1 LCGILPVKAVYFGDM
16 NKINN
21 KKPIAKYLR
30 WIILGIILG
39 GSMLIHF
46 LHLFAGQ
53 RFPSVHAI
61 CPLGG
66 LENLWTW
73 IAGAGRGNIQKI
85 TSGTMTLFFFT
96 LVFALIFGRAFC
108 GNICPFGALQELFG
122 KLSKRKIQLPKKA
135 DNISRFFKYIV
146 LIFVTVMAWTSATLW
161 ISPYDPWGAFAHIWR
176 GKEMLHEYTIGFVIL
191 LIVLA
196 ASVFIDRFFC
206 KYLCPA
212 GAVYGIISKI
222 SPVKIRR
229 NDCSLCGSCSKVCP
243 MNIDLAKIGTV
254 KSIECIK
261 CNQCTIV
268 CESKTN
274 DIQMTFFHKAI
285 KPFVFIIITV
295 SVFFGS
301 LFVFDRTGILRV
313 TVPTLQS
320 VQESGNFLRIAD
332 IRGSMSIEAASQYVG
347 MELSD
352 FYILMEIPETVP
364 KETWLRDVSSFVHGY
379 DFHVIRDSR

>member
-1 LCGILPVKAVYFGDM
+1 MENSA
-16 NKINN
+16 NS
-21 KKPIAKYLR
+21 KKIAKYLR

-85 TSGTMTLFFFT
+85 TSGTMTLFFFM
-96 LVFALIFGRAFC
+96 LFFAALFGRAFC

-122 KLSKRKIQLPKKA
+122 KFSKKKIQLPKKS
-135 DNISRFFKYIV
+135 DNILRFFKYIV
-146 LIFVTVMAWTSATLW
+146 LIFITVMAWVTATLW

-176 GKEMLHEYTIGFVIL
+176 GKELFHEYAAGFVIL

-196 ASVFIDRFFC
+196 ASVFIERFFC

-212 GAVYGIISKI
+212 GTVYGIIAKI
-222 SPVKIRR
+222 SPAKIKRSG
-229 NDCSLCGSCSKVCP
+229 CSQCGLCSTACP
-243 MNIDLAKIGTV
+243 MNIDTAKIETV
-254 KSIECIK
+254 KSAECIK
-261 CNQCTIV
+261 CNQCTTA
-268 CESKTN
+268 CKSKTS
-274 DIQMTFFHKAI
+274 DIQMTIFRKAI
-285 KPFVFIIITV
+285 KPLGFVIIIAA
-295 SVFFGS
+295 VFFGS
-301 LFVFDRTGILRV
+301 LFIFDRTGFLRV
-313 TVPTLQS
+313 TVPTLES
-320 VQESGNFLRIAD
+320 VQESGNFLKIKD
-332 IRGSMSIEAASQYVG
+332 IRGSMSIEIASQYVD
-347 MELSD
+347 MELDD
-352 FYILMEIPETVP
+352 FYDLMEIPKTVP
-364 KETWLRDVSSFVHGY
+364 KETWLRDISQFIPGY

>member
-1 LCGILPVKAVYFGDM
+1 M
-16 NKINN
+16 NNLTN
-21 KKPIAKYLR
+21 KNSNIIAKYLR
-30 WIILGIILG
+30 WIILGFILG

-96 LVFALIFGRAFC
+96 LVLALIFGRAFC
-108 GNICPFGALQELFG
+108 GNICPFGTLQELFG
-122 KLSKRKIQLPKKA
+122 KFSKKKIQLSGKI
-135 DNISRFFKYIV
+135 DNAARFFKYLV
-146 LIFVTVMAWTSATLW
+146 LIFVTIMAWITATLW

-176 GKEMLHEYTIGFVIL
+176 GKELFHEYAAGFIIL

-196 ASVFIDRFFC
+196 ASVFINRFSC

-222 SPVKIRR
+222 SPARIKR
-229 NDCSLCGSCSKVCP
+229 NDCSQCGQCSAVCP
-243 MNIDLAKIGTV
+243 MNIDVARIKTV
-254 KSIECIK
+254 KSAECIV
-261 CNQCTIV
+261 CNQCTIS
-268 CESKTN
+268 CKSKTN
-274 DIQMTFFHKAI
+274 DIQITFFNKSI
-285 KPFVFIIITV
+285 KPLAFIIIIVT
-295 SVFFGS
+295 VFFGS
-301 LFVFDRTGILRV
+301 LFIFNKTGILRV
-313 TVPTLQS
+313 TVPALES
-320 VQESGNFLRIAD
+320 VLESGNFLRIID
-332 IRGSMSIEAASQYVG
+332 IRGSMSIEAASEYVG
-347 MELSD
+347 MELSE
-352 FYILMEIPETVP
+352 FYNLMEIPKTVP
-364 KETWLRDVSSFVHGY
+364 KETWLRDVSLHVPGY